1 MVSVDDLCQPVA
13 RGLDPLPPRPG
24 RRDTTVQVGG
34 VRGGVS
40 NPVRAVQLFTDRT
53 GTERGVAKRLLIG
66 AIAL

>member
-1 MVSVDDLCQPVA
+1 MVSVDDLCQPIA
-13 RGLDPLPPRPG
+13 RGLDRLPPRPG

-34 VRGGVS
+34 VRGGS

-53 GTERGVAKRLLIG
+53 ATERGVAKRLLIG